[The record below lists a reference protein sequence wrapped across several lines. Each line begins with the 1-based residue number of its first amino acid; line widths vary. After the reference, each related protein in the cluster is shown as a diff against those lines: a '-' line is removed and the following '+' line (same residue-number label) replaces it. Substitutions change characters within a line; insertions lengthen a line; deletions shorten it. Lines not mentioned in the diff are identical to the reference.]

1 MNTSIENL
9 LYQGALAVK
18 EGRLEQAQQ
27 YLLEVIEHDEQNELA
42 WLWLSGAVDDPADQQ
57 IALENVL
64 AVNPTNQRA
73 LDGIAWLQHRDQ

>member
-1 MNTSIENL
+1 MNTHIADK

-27 YLLEVIEHDEQNELA
+27 LLLEVIEHDENNELA
-42 WLWLSGAVDDPADQQ
+42 WLWLSGAVADAADQQ

-64 AVNPTNQRA
+64 AINPDNQRA
-73 LDGIAWLQHRDQ
+73 LDGLAWLQNTN